1 MKKHIYVNKN
11 EIINYI
17 VCLFFLTPFLQPNGM
32 LEGFEILGGIYH
44 YINSLFRYWRFG
56 AIFVLILMFFLKK
69 IYPSKFSIC
78 VLIFYAY
85 MTFVC
90 FYKDVSKDD
99 AMNNLIYVM
108 GIILIM
114 DVFFEHSKIYMHIL
128 EYVIGV
134 IIFLNVITVFLF
146 PDGMY
151 ANIRGDEGNW
161 ILGYYNV
168 HIFIILPWL
177 IIFFICSIKRNGK
190 LKWSAI
196 LVGVICLI
204 GIFVAGSKTSSIAL
218 LVFLVAII
226 ISVKIGKISLPGVAV
241 VFVVSMS
248 ISYLIV
254 ILQIQTYFADFIQ
267 NTLHRDLTFTGRT
280 VIWDAALEAFFDS
293 PILGN
298 GMLVYMPASSDW
310 TTTQAHNAFLN
321 ILANGGI
328 IGLALFVLMFALVA
342 QKMFQIG
349 KHSYKEVIYGG
360 MIAYGI
366 VFITEMPSL
375 QHMLVMILYLGY
387 HLDEIIAEMPMKKQK
402 MITLKFRR

>member
-196 LVGVICLI
+196 LVGVI
-204 GIFVAGSKTSSIAL
+204 
-218 LVFLVAII
+218 
-226 ISVKIGKISLPGVAV
+226 
-241 VFVVSMS
+241 
-248 ISYLIV
+248 
-254 ILQIQTYFADFIQ
+254 
-267 NTLHRDLTFTGRT
+267 
-280 VIWDAALEAFFDS
+280 
-293 PILGN
+293 
-298 GMLVYMPASSDW
+298 
-310 TTTQAHNAFLN
+310 
-321 ILANGGI
+321 
-328 IGLALFVLMFALVA
+328 
-342 QKMFQIG
+342 
-349 KHSYKEVIYGG
+349 
-360 MIAYGI
+360 
-366 VFITEMPSL
+366 
-375 QHMLVMILYLGY
+375 
-387 HLDEIIAEMPMKKQK
+387 
-402 MITLKFRR
+402 

>member
-1 MKKHIYVNKN
+1 
-11 EIINYI
+11 
-17 VCLFFLTPFLQPNGM
+17 
-32 LEGFEILGGIYH
+32 
-44 YINSLFRYWRFG
+44 
-56 AIFVLILMFFLKK
+56 
-69 IYPSKFSIC
+69 
-78 VLIFYAY
+78 
-85 MTFVC
+85 
-90 FYKDVSKDD
+90 
-99 AMNNLIYVM
+99 
-108 GIILIM
+108 M